1 MSTKARLVLVS
12 VKTPFAFNPMRPET
26 AVYDALAGLLAYP
39 RAGFHE
45 SAEDWIAVVTAANSQ
60 AGEKLVAFHEMLS
73 SKSPSELEEHYART
87 FDNSISGALETGW
100 HVFGETYE
108 RGGFL
113 VRMRQLCR
121 ECGVV
126 ESGELPDHL
135 VHVLPVLGRT
145 DESLAL
151 ELVEEVA
158 VPAVT
163 KVCISLAA
171 DENPYE
177 SVLDAVLV
185 VLNQHVQNQNGCLS
199 S

>member
-1 MSTKARLVLVS
+1 
-12 VKTPFAFNPMRPET
+12 MRPET
-26 AVYDALAGLLAYP
+26 AVYDALARLLTYP
-39 RAGFHE
+39 KGGFGEAAEEWMSVVSAASPKAG
-45 SAEDWIAVVTAANSQ
+45 D
-60 AGEKLVAFHEMLS
+60 KLSVFREFIS
-73 SKSPSELEEHYART
+73 GKGDTELEELYART
-87 FDNSISGALETGW
+87 FDNSVSGALETGW

-121 ECGVV
+121 DCDV
-126 ESGELPDHL
+126 EEGSELPDHL
-135 VHVLPVLGRT
+135 SHVLPVIGRAN
-145 DESLAL
+145 DSMAL

-185 VLNQHVQNQNGCLS
+185 VLNQHVQNQNGCPS

>member
-1 MSTKARLVLVS
+1 
-12 VKTPFAFNPMRPET
+12 
-26 AVYDALAGLLAYP
+26 
-39 RAGFHE
+39 
-45 SAEDWIAVVTAANSQ
+45 
-60 AGEKLVAFHEMLS
+60 
-73 SKSPSELEEHYART
+73 
-87 FDNSISGALETGW
+87 
-100 HVFGETYE
+100 
-108 RGGFL
+108 
-113 VRMRQLCR
+113 
-121 ECGVV
+121 
-126 ESGELPDHL
+126 LPDHL